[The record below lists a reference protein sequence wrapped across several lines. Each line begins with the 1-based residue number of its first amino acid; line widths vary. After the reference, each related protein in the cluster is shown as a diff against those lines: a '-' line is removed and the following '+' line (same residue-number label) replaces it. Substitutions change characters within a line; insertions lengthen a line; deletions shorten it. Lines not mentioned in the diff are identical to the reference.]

1 MRLSTADF
9 FRTGLAQIER
19 VQTKLAAVQR
29 QLSSG
34 KRIMSASDDP
44 GGAVHALELRGRIAQ
59 VDQYARNAAAATGR
73 LQHEE
78 AGLADM
84 ASALQRVREL
94 AVEAGNAT
102 QTDASR
108 ASIARELRQI
118 STGLLD
124 SANARDPSGEYVFA
138 GYRSADVPFVKDA
151 TGRVAFVGDAGQRS
165 VALSADRAVAVGDS
179 GAELMTIP
187 RGNGVFT
194 VSADAA
200 NTGTGHAAQAAVV
213 DSGDVAAENF
223 TIVMTTATDYEVR
236 DGGGTSVA
244 TGTYVAG
251 GAIDIGGRRIVL
263 DGTPAAG
270 DRFDVRPAG
279 SASVFDIVD
288 DLATALETPRSS
300 PAEGAQLL
308 QSTGAALQDLDQ
320 ALGRVLDL
328 RTTVG
333 ARLSTIDDQTAA
345 GDGQKVRL
353 QSELSGVEDLDYAE
367 AISRFQLQQTALEA
381 AQQTYVQVGR
391 SSLFDFIR

>member
-34 KRIMSASDDP
+34 KRILSASDDP

-59 VDQYARNAAAATGR
+59 AGQYSRNGVAATSR

-78 AGLADM
+78 AALADIG
-84 ASALQRVREL
+84 SALQRVREL

-108 ASIARELRQI
+108 ASIARELKQI

-124 SANARDPSGEYVFA
+124 SANARDPSGEYLFA
-138 GYRSADVPFVKDA
+138 GYRSSDVPFVKDA
-151 TGRVAFVGDAGQRS
+151 AGRVAYVGDAGQRT
-165 VALSADRAVAVGDS
+165 VALSGNRTLAVGDS

-194 VSADAA
+194 VEADAG
-200 NTGTGHAAQAAVV
+200 NTGTGHVTQAAIV
-213 DSGDVAAENF
+213 DPMNVAAAAF
-223 TIVMTTATDYEVR
+223 TIVMTSGTDYEVL
-236 DGGGTSVA
+236 DAGGTSVA
-244 TGTYVAG
+244 AGSYAAG

-263 DGTPAAG
+263 DGAPASG

-279 SASVFDIVD
+279 TASVFAIVD
-288 DLATALETPRSS
+288 DLAAALETPRST
-300 PAEGAQLL
+300 AADRAQL
-308 QSTGAALQDLDQ
+308 QDSTGGALQDLDQ

-333 ARLSTIDDQTAA
+333 ARLSAIDDQTAA

-353 QSELSGVEDLDYAE
+353 ETELSGVEDLDYAE

>member
-1 MRLSTADF
+1 
-9 FRTGLAQIER
+9 
-19 VQTKLAAVQR
+19 
-29 QLSSG
+29 
-34 KRIMSASDDP
+34 
-44 GGAVHALELRGRIAQ
+44 
-59 VDQYARNAAAATGR
+59 
-73 LQHEE
+73 
-78 AGLADM
+78 
-84 ASALQRVREL
+84 
-94 AVEAGNAT
+94 
-102 QTDASR
+102 
-108 ASIARELRQI
+108 
-118 STGLLD
+118 
-124 SANARDPSGEYVFA
+124 
-138 GYRSADVPFVKDA
+138 
-151 TGRVAFVGDAGQRS
+151 
-165 VALSADRAVAVGDS
+165 
-179 GAELMTIP
+179 
-187 RGNGVFT
+187 
-194 VSADAA
+194 
-200 NTGTGHAAQAAVV
+200 
-213 DSGDVAAENF
+213 
-223 TIVMTTATDYEVR
+223 MTTATDYEVR